1 MDAIHMVYPRYLRPN
16 VFTLLV
22 LAFLAGQPLTAAEP
36 FEGVVVSVV
45 EERNQIVIAPSPDAD
60 PSEYKTVHVSRGDR
74 AIAREGWQI
83 RGELVPYAGS
93 ERLQSIFPNKPEELA
108 VMTRLDRQLQHDTL
122 NRGSRVFRGIG
133 EQMPRFAMW
142 DQQGN
147 LFLSDSLRGSY
158 AVINFIFTRCR
169 MAEMCPAAT
178 ERMHRLQRM
187 AREAGVNDINLVS
200 ITIDPEFDTPG
211 IFTAYAQDRDIDGSN
226 FYFLSGPERMA
237 ANLRAQLGVLAEP
250 DEEEIVRHTLTT
262 VLVDPS
268 GRIIY
273 RIPGS
278 LWEPRVFLSQ
288 IDRHRQGNR

>member
-1 MDAIHMVYPRYLRPN
+1 MSR
-16 VFTLLV
+16 LL
-22 LAFLAGQPLTAAEP
+22 FLFLFALGCLLPAVVQAATA
-36 FEGVVVSVV
+36 FEGVVIRTV
-45 EERNQIVIAPSPDAD
+45 EDRNQLVVAPSMDAD
-60 PSEYKTVHVSRGDR
+60 PEDHRTVHVGRGDR

-83 RGELVPYAGS
+83 RGEIVPYAGG
-93 ERLQSIFPNKPEELA
+93 ERLQRILPNKPEALG
-108 VMTRLDRQLQHDTL
+108 VMNRLERQLQHDTL
-122 NRGSRVFRGIG
+122 NRGSRVFRGVG
-133 EQMPRFAMW
+133 EQAPRFAMW
-142 DQQGN
+142 DQHGE
-147 LFLSDSLRGSY
+147 LFLSESLRGSY
-158 AVINFIFTRCR
+158 SVINFIFTRCR

-187 AREAGVNDINLVS
+187 AKEAGVEDIKLVS

-211 IFTAYAQDRDIDGSN
+211 IFTAYAMDREIDGSN
-226 FYFLSGPERMA
+226 FFFLSGPERMA

-278 LWEPRVFLSQ
+278 LWEPRVFLTQ
-288 IDRHRQGNR
+288 IERHRESNQRN

>member
-1 MDAIHMVYPRYLRPN
+1 MAIFYPRLASL
-16 VFTLLV
+16 VFLFALL
-22 LAFLAGQPLTAAEP
+22 ASPFLKAATP
-36 FEGVVVSVV
+36 FEGVIVGVV
-45 EERNQIVIAPSPDAD
+45 EERNQIIVAKSSDAD
-60 PSEYKTVHVSRGDR
+60 PSEFRTVHVSRGDR
-74 AIAREGWQI
+74 AIAREGKKI
-83 RGELVPYAGS
+83 RGEIVPYAGG
-93 ERLQSIFPNKPEELA
+93 ERLQQIFPNKPEELA

-133 EQMPRFAMW
+133 EQAPRFAMW

-169 MAEMCPAAT
+169 MADMCPAAT

-187 AREAGVNDINLVS
+187 AKDAGINDIKLVS
-200 ITIDPEFDTPG
+200 ITIDPAFDTPG
-211 IFTAYAQDRDIDGSN
+211 IFTAYAMDRDIDGSN

-262 VLVDPS
+262 VLIDPA

-278 LWEPRVFLSQ
+278 LWEPRVFISQ
-288 IDRHRQGNR
+288 IERHREGNR